1 MEGNCTVHR
10 ILFYIDG
17 CIDDQE
23 LAGVMLGVFSAALWT
38 LVHISFYTNQRRTM
52 KINRYV
58 MSSIMLHM
66 IADGLSCIGAILA
79 QQKSLQ
85 VIFALFGTVV
95 NAAIGLHCWC
105 SRTPSN
111 DNIGT
116 DQKGTKRKPVTEKYH
131 CLCSALFLTLC
142 LMFITMCVTE
152 YLTISDD
159 KIVYESSAKQQ
170 PYMHTIV
177 IVGYILGS
185 IGAVSYWFSKFYE
198 IVESYRQTKHKGVHT
213 CMYLTAITGDTTY
226 LIGVYIQMSTV
237 VYIIKTLPWTL
248 ARMGLIGI
256 HVGIIFQRSCSSS
269 REQTDDNVTLLKEN
283 RKSDESDWSDDSSTV
298 ICGTCDLQTSV
309 KQIICRES
317 PLFDK
322 EITLYEKGVTE
333 KVYYDKGDNPAI
345 NKDTN
350 TNMESASSESPELE
364 WDFEW
369 SSDTKKRQFSKM
381 DINKVSPYNGYY
393 KVVEWFKKSCD
404 IDSQSDVDD
413 FTDSNNIFHKTG
425 PK

>member
-1 MEGNCTVHR
+1 
-10 ILFYIDG
+10 
-17 CIDDQE
+17 
-23 LAGVMLGVFSAALWT
+23 MLVFFHVSD
-38 LVHISFYTNQRRTM
+38 
-52 KINRYV
+52 KIFD
-58 MSSIMLHM
+58 S
-66 IADGLSCIGAILA
+66 
-79 QQKSLQ
+79 

-116 DQKGTKRKPVTEKYH
+116 DHKGTKRKPVTEKYH
-131 CLCSALFLTLC
+131 CLCSAFFLTLC

-159 KIVYESSAKQQ
+159 KIVYESSAKLQ

-198 IVESYRQTKHKGVHT
+198 IVESYRQTRHRGVHT

-226 LIGVYIQMSTV
+226 LIGVYIQMSTF

-269 REQTDDNVTLLKEN
+269 QQQTDDNVTLLKES

-345 NKDTN
+345 NKDTT

-381 DINKVSPYNGYY
+381 DINKVSSYNGYY
-393 KVVEWFKKSCD
+393 KVVECYIKREAKDTKGTFNLTSRKQTDNAMAKKKRPKDKQQYTKHNIENQRLDNTNPKTEDDLRCSGRVSRSCSTCGTRRVAQVSTNQVTSL
-404 IDSQSDVDD
+404 IR
-413 FTDSNNIFHKTG
+413 
-425 PK
+425 